1 MDNRSREER
10 GPINSRSG
18 TKIVKRGGDGVT
30 GWSVITPTRTQ
41 CKAGAKPKA
50 KSSRTSAA
58 RRLKYQHC
66 IIFSEYVL
74 CLVPP
79 PSNHLPPARTY
90 LVSQKVAKELIVIV
104 RIKYWFD
111 LRKEQFMFLPR
122 DGEDGSCS
130 LVSKS
135 LVNRLS
141 LPRHSSDFSSDILE

>member
-1 MDNRSREER
+1 M
-10 GPINSRSG
+10 
-18 TKIVKRGGDGVT
+18 KRGGDGVT

-66 IIFSEYVL
+66 IIFSEYV
-74 CLVPP
+74 PP
-79 PSNHLPPARTY
+79 PSNHPPPPRTY
-90 LVSQKVAKELIVIV
+90 LHSFTISCNELIVIV
-104 RIKYWFD
+104 RIKYYLD
-111 LRKEQFMFLPR
+111 LRREQFMFLPR

-130 LVSKS
+130 FVSKS